1 MLIMLNTAVE
11 FLLCNAVV
19 SGAAKRKTSA
29 KIKTERKSKQKAV
42 RLSSVPLESEEVAAG
57 KRLHFP
63 VSHCCSPA
71 SFCFHVL
78 VCVRCMIESLLL
90 YELIMVIAALLAA

>member
-42 RLSSVPLESEEVAAG
+42 RLSSVPLECEEVAAEN
-57 KRLHFP
+57 KHLHCFQSL
-63 VSHCCSPA
+63 VVTHEPA
-71 SFCFHVL
+71 I
-78 VCVRCMIESLLL
+78 VCM
-90 YELIMVIAALLAA
+90 